1 MSFLIRA
8 CLAIGVLSYLAAH
21 RDDPD
26 IAARMTSPSLEKSV
40 SVAWGAL
47 PADTREKALS
57 QATDGLVRQVAGS
70 LAGSSR
76 DTLAETDRRPAW
88 RGVDDR

>member
-21 RDDPD
+21 RDDPAL
-26 IAARMTSPSLEKSV
+26 AARPSAPSLEQTA
-40 SVAWGAL
+40 SVAWEAL
-47 PADTREKALS
+47 PREARDRALS
-57 QATDGLVRQVAGS
+57 QGADALVRQVAGS
-70 LAGSSR
+70 VGGTSR

-88 RGVDDR
+88 RGVDER